1 MQFLGGQVFIIF
13 PGAQFLQVFVELVLH
28 TLQGTFFFDEA
39 YFFLFNG
46 RFFCSDL
53 RFQPDLFIVL
63 GILLFVQVFVGDI
76 ESFKRGFAEKVLAES
91 TARNVVDQ
99 PIKATDVP
107 GGKASVAMLRRTK
120 PEVSAL
126 IHNDVT
132 ETYYI
137 LSGSGT
143 LVTGGSLGTPKPTD
157 LTRVNAG
164 MSQTGTRVGGDSKK
178 VKPGDIIIIP
188 AGTPHSFSELDAPI
202 SYLVYRFEP
211 AKR

>member
-1 MQFLGGQVFIIF
+1 MLTLAALALTISIDALAAEQAPQAPVPAVFITKEQH
-13 PGAQFLQVFVELVLH
+13 AAVLK
-28 TLQGTFFFDEA
+28 
-39 YFFLFNG
+39 
-46 RFFCSDL
+46 
-53 RFQPDLFIVL
+53 
-63 GILLFVQVFVGDI
+63 
-76 ESFKRGFAEKVLAES
+76 ESIAKN
-91 TARNVVDQ
+91 TVDT

-107 GGKASVAMLRRTK
+107 GGKAAVAMLYRSK

-143 LVTGGSLGTPKPTD
+143 IVTGGSLGTPKPTD

-164 MSQTGTRVGGDSKK
+164 MSQTGTRIGGESRK

-188 AGTPHSFSELDAPI
+188 AGTSHSFSELDAPI

-211 AKR
+211 SKK